1 MGSKQLPDDPVI
13 PVLVAGF
20 LLPCALALMPLD
32 GWAAD
37 GRQIAAAKCASCHG
51 PDGASGEPDVP
62 RIAGLQP
69 AYIARQSKEFAD
81 GRRRNEDMA
90 QLGAALGE
98 DEVRAVAAWYG
109 GRKMPP
115 GKAGEP
121 GLAEAGRQIYEDGNG
136 DPAVQPCAVCH
147 QSDGAG
153 NARFPWLAGQH
164 KPYIVKQ
171 LGEFKSGRRATDP
184 QMADIAKR
192 LSAQE
197 IRAQAEYI
205 GGL

>member
-1 MGSKQLPDDPVI
+1 
-13 PVLVAGF
+13 
-20 LLPCALALMPLD
+20 
-32 GWAAD
+32 
-37 GRQIAAAKCASCHG
+37 
-51 PDGASGEPDVP
+51 
-62 RIAGLQP
+62 
-69 AYIARQSKEFAD
+69 
-81 GRRRNEDMA
+81 
-90 QLGAALGE
+90 
-98 DEVRAVAAWYG
+98 
-109 GRKMPP
+109 MPP